1 MNELVVLVCGIAA
14 TYLWRALGVAFS
26 ARIEPDGALFRW
38 VTCVSYAMLAALIS
52 RMTVMPLGS
61 LAQTPLSFRL
71 GAMAV
76 AFVVFFLARRGMFSG
91 VIAGVGTFVALLS
104 WPQS

>member
-1 MNELVVLVCGIAA
+1 MNEVVMLIGAIAG

-38 VTCVSYAMLAALIS
+38 VSCISYAMLAALIS

-61 LAQTPLSFRL
+61 LAETPVTFRL

-76 AFVVFFLARRGMFSG
+76 AIAVFFLARRGMLTG
-91 VIAGVGTFVALLS
+91 VVAGVGSFIALLTVA
-104 WPQS
+104 

>member
-1 MNELVVLVCGIAA
+1 MSEFIVLICAIAG
-14 TYLWRALGVAFS
+14 TYVWRALGVAFS

-61 LAQTPLSFRL
+61 LAETPIEFRL
-71 GAMAV
+71 GAMVV
-76 AFVVFFLARRGMFSG
+76 AILVFFLARRGMLPG
-91 VIAGVGTFVALLS
+91 VIAGVGTFSALVAFA
-104 WPQS
+104 

>member
-1 MNELVVLVCGIAA
+1 MSEVMMLMGAIAG

-26 ARIEPDGALFRW
+26 ARVEPDGALFRW

-52 RMTVMPLGS
+52 RMTVLPLGS
-61 LAQTPLSFRL
+61 LAETPISFRL

-76 AFVVFFLARRGMFSG
+76 AIAVFLLARRDMLPG
-91 VIAGVGTFVALLS
+91 VIAGVGTFIALVAFA
-104 WPQS
+104 

>member
-1 MNELVVLVCGIAA
+1 MNEVLMLICAVTG
-14 TYLWRALGVAFS
+14 TYVWRALGVAFS

-52 RMTVMPLGS
+52 RMTVIPLGS
-61 LAQTPLSFRL
+61 LAETPISFRL

-76 AFVVFFLARRGMFSG
+76 AIVVFFLFRRGMLPG
-91 VIAGVGTFVALLS
+91 VIAGVGTFIVLVTSA
-104 WPQS
+104 Q

>member
-1 MNELVVLVCGIAA
+1 MSELVMLICGIAG

-26 ARIEPDGALFRW
+26 ARIEPDGVLFRW

-52 RMTVMPLGS
+52 RMTVIPLGS
-61 LAQTPLSFRL
+61 LAETPIEFRL

-76 AFVVFFLARRGMFSG
+76 AIVVFFIARRGMLAG
-91 VIAGVGTFVALLS
+91 VVAGVGTFIALVAFV
-104 WPQS
+104 

>member
-1 MNELVVLVCGIAA
+1 MSEVMMLMGAIAG

-26 ARIEPDGALFRW
+26 ARVEPDGALFRW

-52 RMTVMPLGS
+52 RMTVLPLGS
-61 LAQTPLSFRL
+61 LAETPMSFRL

-76 AFVVFFLARRGMFSG
+76 AIAVFLFARRDMLPG
-91 VIAGVGTFVALLS
+91 VIAGVGTFIALVAFA
-104 WPQS
+104 

>member
-1 MNELVVLVCGIAA
+1 MLTGAIAG

-38 VTCVSYAMLAALIS
+38 VSCVSYAMLAALIS

-61 LAQTPLSFRL
+61 LAETPVTFRL
-71 GAMAV
+71 GAMAI
-76 AFVVFFLARRGMFSG
+76 AIAVFFLARRGMLTG
-91 VIAGVGTFVALLS
+91 VVAGVGTFIALVAFG
-104 WPQS
+104 

>member
-1 MNELVVLVCGIAA
+1 MSELVMLACASAA

-26 ARIEPDGALFRW
+26 ARIEPESALFRW
-38 VTCVSYAMLAALIS
+38 VTCVSYAMLAGLIS

-61 LAQTPLSFRL
+61 LADTPLSFRV

-76 AFVVFFLARRGMFSG
+76 AIAVFLLAGRNMLAGI
-91 VIAGVGTFVALLS
+91 VAGVGSFIVLVAFT
-104 WPQS
+104 

>member
-1 MNELVVLVCGIAA
+1 MIELVMLVCGIAG

-26 ARIEPDGALFRW
+26 ARIEPDGVLFRW

-52 RMTVMPLGS
+52 RMTVIPLGS
-61 LAQTPLSFRL
+61 LAETPISFRL

-76 AFVVFFLARRGMFSG
+76 AILVFFLARRGMLSG
-91 VIAGVGTFVALLS
+91 VVAGVGTFIALVTFA
-104 WPQS
+104 

>member
-1 MNELVVLVCGIAA
+1 MSELIMLICAIAG
-14 TYLWRALGVAFS
+14 TYVWRALGVAFS

-52 RMTVMPLGS
+52 RMTVIPLGS
-61 LAQTPLSFRL
+61 LAETPISFRL

-76 AFVVFFLARRGMFSG
+76 AILVFFLARRGMLSG
-91 VIAGVGTFVALLS
+91 VVAGVGTFIALVTFA
-104 WPQS
+104 

>member
-1 MNELVVLVCGIAA
+1 MSETVMLVCAVAG

-38 VTCVSYAMLAALIS
+38 VSCVSYAMLAALIS

-61 LAQTPLSFRL
+61 LAETPISFRL

-76 AFVVFFLARRGMFSG
+76 AILVFFLARRGMLSG
-91 VIAGVGTFVALLS
+91 VVAGVGSFIALVAF
-104 WPQS
+104 W